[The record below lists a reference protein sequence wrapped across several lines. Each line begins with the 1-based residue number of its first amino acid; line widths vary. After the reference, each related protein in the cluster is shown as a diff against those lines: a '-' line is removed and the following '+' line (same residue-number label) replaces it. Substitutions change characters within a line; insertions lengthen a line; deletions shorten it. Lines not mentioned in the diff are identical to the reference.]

1 MLEAVNYS
9 DEGSEENV
17 EDKVDKI
24 LSKKSPKVFELDPLA
39 PKYKEQPSKH
49 KKSSKQ
55 ENKLDVQMT
64 KGENRSSRKHR
75 QQSVP

>member
-49 KKSSKQ
+49 KKRSK
-55 ENKLDVQMT
+55 
-64 KGENRSSRKHR
+64 
-75 QQSVP
+75 